1 MKNQMLIIALLI
13 FVGNTFAL
21 QAQTNKGK
29 TATEQKPIAQKKVAP
44 APKTAK
50 PNFKPGTGVPKPN
63 EVKAPPPTNTETK

>member
-1 MKNQMLIIALLI
+1 MKNQMLLIAMLL
-13 FVGNTFAL
+13 FVGNNFA

-44 APKTAK
+44 APKNAV

>member
-1 MKNQMLIIALLI
+1 MLLI
-13 FVGNTFAL
+13 AMLLFVGNNFA

-50 PNFKPGTGVPKPN
+50 PNFKQGTGVPKPN